1 MIMESYHA
9 DMPHMR
15 ELVKKPK
22 FISRVYS
29 PQEMKFIMGKN
40 FSPNIMAEMYC
51 TKLAMKKAIGAR
63 FRGCSIQ
70 EISVLTDYSGT
81 YYISLS
87 GEAKKRLV
95 STKMKISVSCSH
107 SKSIAMGTVLIEF

>member
-1 MIMESYHA
+1 MILEAYHA

-51 TKLAMKKAIGAR
+51 AKIAVKKAIGPR

-70 EISVLTDYSGT
+70 EISVLADYSGT

-87 GEAKKRLV
+87 GEAKKRLI
-95 STKMKISVSCSH
+95 SAKMKISVSCSH
-107 SKSIAMGTVLIEF
+107 SKTLAMATVMIEL

>member
-1 MIMESYHA
+1 MIMEIYHA
-9 DMPHMR
+9 DMPHMK

-29 PQEMKFIMGKN
+29 PQEMKFIMEKN

-51 TKLAMKKAIGAR
+51 AKLAMKKAIGAR

-70 EISVLTDYSGT
+70 EISVLT

-87 GEAKKRLV
+87 GEAKKRLI

-107 SKSIAMGTVLIEF
+107 SKAIAMGTVLIEF

>member
-1 MIMESYHA
+1 
-9 DMPHMR
+9 MPHIR

-51 TKLAMKKAIGAR
+51 AKLAMKKAIGAR

-70 EISVLTDYSGT
+70 EISVLADYSGT

-95 STKMKISVSCSH
+95 STKMKINVSCSH
-107 SKSIAMGTVLIEF
+107 SKTLAMATVMIEF

>member
-1 MIMESYHA
+1 MIIESYHA

-15 ELVKKPK
+15 VLVKKPK

-51 TKLAMKKAIGAR
+51 AKLALKKALGQR
-63 FRGCSIQ
+63 FQGCSIQ
-70 EISVLTDYSGT
+70 EVSVLADYSGN

-87 GEAKKRLV
+87 GEAKKRLA
-95 STKMKISVSCSH
+95 STKAKFTVTCSH
-107 SKSIAMGTVLIEF
+107 SKSIALATVIVEL

>member
-1 MIMESYHA
+1 MIMEAYHA
-9 DMPHMR
+9 DMPHMK

-29 PQEMKFIMGKN
+29 PQEMKFIMEKN
-40 FSPNIMAEMYC
+40 FSPNTMAEMYC
-51 TKLAMKKAIGAR
+51 AKIAMKKAIGAR

-70 EISVLTDYSGT
+70 EISVLTDYSGN

-95 STKMKISVSCSH
+95 STKMKINVSCSH
-107 SKSIAMGTVLIEF
+107 SRAFAMATILIEI

>member
-9 DMPHMR
+9 DMPHIR

-51 TKLAMKKAIGAR
+51 AKLAMKKAIGAR

-70 EISVLTDYSGT
+70 EISVLADYSGN

-95 STKMKISVSCSH
+95 STKMKINVSCSH
-107 SKSIAMGTVLIEF
+107 SKTLAMATVMIEF

>member
-1 MIMESYHA
+1 MIMETYHT
-9 DMPHMR
+9 DMPRMK

-51 TKLAMKKAIGAR
+51 AKIAIKKAIGPR

-70 EISVLTDYSGT
+70 EISVLTDYSGN

-107 SKSIAMGTVLIEF
+107 SRALALATVMIEF